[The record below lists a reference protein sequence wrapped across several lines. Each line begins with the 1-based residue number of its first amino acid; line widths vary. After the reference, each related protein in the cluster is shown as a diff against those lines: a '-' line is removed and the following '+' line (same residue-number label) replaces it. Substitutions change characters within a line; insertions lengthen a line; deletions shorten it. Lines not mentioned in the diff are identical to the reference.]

1 MIMML
6 LNIYFVSTLFIT
18 SYYFYDLYS
27 KENTF
32 YLFLLHLVK
41 SSFYKCL
48 IINLIIMIFLFIG
61 KITIYI
67 LFGKITMRE
76 LKDIR
81 YRFID
86 KLTRIRG
93 LVDLKLTFKIEIIEK
108 YLAFQFLSLYMIFIT
123 EVLYQKGEIL
133 CLNYE
138 KNKLKQFKIILIYVI
153 LMYLNYF
160 FYIFTFPDGEK
171 ANNSLN
177 ENLIFYTVNYDF
189 FHCFIKLQEGF
200 YKLMVNITSIN
211 MEKLWN
217 KKTFVFGILSIIKYF
232 LYLSYDLKAIYI
244 LIYMESYNI
253 YFMIS
258 GVKNGFKLIMTLKS
272 FYSNYLHLKYIN
284 SLTNY
289 DINTE
294 LAIQGEE
301 NAKMDEE
308 EFNKIRENNVNVCII
323 CLCEVEKGKYLNC
336 GHIFHLDCIQE
347 WILHYKKCPTC
358 NHPINIYSNEKS
370 EFYNKKLRIKTN
382 DNDKDKDTNNNNNT
396 NNKTDDNNNNSGV
409 NNFEELNKNEDIN
422 QTNQINQ
429 INQNQISSNINHE
442 L

>member
-6 LNIYFVSTLFIT
+6 LNIYFVFTLFIT
-18 SYYFYDLYS
+18 SYYCYDLYS
-27 KENTF
+27 KENTL
-32 YLFLLHLVK
+32 YLFLLHLAK

-48 IINLIIMIFLFIG
+48 FINVIIMIFLLVGLI
-61 KITIYI
+61 IIYI
-67 LFGKITMRE
+67 LFGKIALTE
-76 LKDIR
+76 LKDLR

-86 KLTRIRG
+86 KLARVRG
-93 LVDLKLTFKIEIIEK
+93 LVELKLSFKIDIIET
-108 YLAFQFLSLYMIFIT
+108 YITFQFLSLYVIFLT

-138 KNKLKQFKIILIYVI
+138 KNKLKQYKIILIYAI
-153 LMYLNYF
+153 FIYINYL
-160 FYIFTFPDGEK
+160 FYAFTFPDEEK
-171 ANNSLN
+171 TNSSLN
-177 ENLIFYTVNYDF
+177 ENLIFYTVNYDY

-211 MEKLWN
+211 MEKVWN
-217 KKTFVFGILSIIKYF
+217 KKTFVFGILSIVKYL

-258 GVKNGFKLIMTLKS
+258 GLKNGFKLIMALKS
-272 FYSNYLHLKYIN
+272 FYSNYLHLKYIQ

-294 LAIQGEE
+294 LSIQGEI
-301 NAKMDEE
+301 NTKMNEE
-308 EFNKIRENNVNVCII
+308 EFIKNNINVCII
-323 CLCEVEKGKYLNC
+323 CLGEIEKGKYLNC

-347 WILHYKKCPTC
+347 WILQYKKCPTC
-358 NHPINIYSNEKS
+358 NSPIDLYSNKKS
-370 EFYNKKLRIKTN
+370 EFYNKRLRIKTN
-382 DNDKDKDTNNNNNT
+382 DTNNNINDN
-396 NNKTDDNNNNSGV
+396 TDDNNNEIDNS
-409 NNFEELNKNEDIN
+409 EESAKDGDI
-422 QTNQINQ
+422 
-429 INQNQISSNINHE
+429 NQISSNINHE